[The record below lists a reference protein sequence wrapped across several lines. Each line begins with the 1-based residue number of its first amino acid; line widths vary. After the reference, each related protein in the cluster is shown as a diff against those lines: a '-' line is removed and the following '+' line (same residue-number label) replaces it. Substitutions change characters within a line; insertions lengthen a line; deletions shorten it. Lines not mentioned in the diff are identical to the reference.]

1 MMTSRAVLAVAGVA
15 FFVAMS
21 ASPMLAQAQ
30 GTIPTEAQR
39 RDCERN
45 GGYWST
51 AAGYCR
57 IGA

>member
-1 MMTSRAVLAVAGVA
+1 VLAVAGVA

-21 ASPMLAQAQ
+21 ASTMLAQAQ